1 MNKKEDGTTLCYA
14 ILADVSA
21 EVENEQKYMLQA
33 EMYKI
38 LSESADMITFDY
50 APQEDVM
57 RIVMIN
63 PAGGSSEEVVERYM
77 KKVLTND
84 HIQEDTRDSFLDTLK
99 LASTAPTRGTFDFQ
113 WDYYGN
119 GMRWYRAKY
128 VSPAG
133 GGDSRG
139 GGRLDDISDIKRAER
154 GSLSERKNGS
164 AGPAPEE
171 GQR

>member
-1 MNKKEDGTTLCYA
+1 GTTLCYA

-128 VSPAG
+128 VSLADDEG
-133 GGDSRG
+133 AIYRVV
-139 GGRLDDISDIKRAER
+139 GRLDDISDIKRAER